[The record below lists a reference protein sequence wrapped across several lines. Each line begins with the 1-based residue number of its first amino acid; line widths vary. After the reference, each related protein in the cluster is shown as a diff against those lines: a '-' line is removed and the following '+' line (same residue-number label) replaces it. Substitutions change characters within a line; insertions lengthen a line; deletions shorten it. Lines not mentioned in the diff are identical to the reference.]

1 MAAGNGFPIRM
12 LIFSGLLLL
21 SMPACGESSAE
32 SSQSGTEADSS
43 TESIADGLPRLV
55 DLGSTNCVPCVMMES
70 ELAILDSLTGDRLSV
85 EFVNI
90 YEDEATA
97 SEFGI
102 RLIPTQVFIAED
114 GTELYRHE
122 GFFSAPDMLAKWIAL
137 GYDLNEA
144 AER

>member
-1 MAAGNGFPIRM
+1 MFSNGIPIRM
-12 LIFSGLLLL
+12 LIFAGLLLVSL
-21 SMPACGESSAE
+21 PACGESAGNSAG
-32 SSQSGTEADSS
+32 SGVGDSS
-43 TESIADGLPRLV
+43 AAVTEGLPRLV

-70 ELAILDSLTGDRLSV
+70 ELALLDSLTGDRLSV
-85 EFVNI
+85 EFINI
-90 YEDEATA
+90 YEDEESA

-102 RLIPTQVFIAED
+102 RLIPTQVFLAED

-122 GFFSAPDMLAKWIAL
+122 GFITAQDMLAKWIAL

>member
-1 MAAGNGFPIRM
+1 MFSTGIPIRM
-12 LIFSGLLLL
+12 LIFFGLLLVSL
-21 SMPACGESSAE
+21 PACGESAGSVDG
-32 SSQSGTEADSS
+32 SGVGDSS
-43 TESIADGLPRLV
+43 AAVTEGLPRLV
-55 DLGSTNCVPCVMMES
+55 DLGSTNCVPCVMMET

-90 YEDEATA
+90 YEDEETA
-97 SEFGI
+97 AGFGI
-102 RLIPTQVFIAED
+102 RLIPTQVFLAED

-122 GFFSAPDMLAKWIAL
+122 GFYSAEDMLARWIAL

>member
-1 MAAGNGFPIRM
+1 LCANEIPIR
-12 LIFSGLLLL
+12 LIVITVVFLLAV
-21 SMPACGESSAE
+21 PACGDKAAE
-32 SSQSGTEADSS
+32 SEVGTPSVS
-43 TESIADGLPRLV
+43 TADGLPRLV
-55 DLGSTNCVPCVMMES
+55 DLGSTNCVPCVMMET

-85 EFVNI
+85 EFINI
-90 YEDEATA
+90 NEDEETA
-97 SEFGI
+97 AEFGI

-137 GYDLNEA
+137 GYDLNET